1 MGFRKKSQNQKKKN
15 REQRAAAAIAAGGSP
30 SAERAPKKPRNGDW
44 APTALVMENA
54 RFEAY
59 YKAQVRITMPCMRQ
73 YYARIVA
80 Q

>member
-1 MGFRKKSQNQKKKN
+1 MGFRKKNQNKKKKA
-15 REQRAAAAIAAGGSP
+15 RDERVAAAIAAGGSP

-59 YKAQVRITMPCMRQ
+59 YKAQVRIANC
-73 YYARIVA
+73 RI